1 MSVQVKRGS
10 TSSWKLGPE
19 LVDFGSLSVNG
30 ADSTIH
36 CEGKTMSMYIG
47 TDSASDF
54 DGDGTKSLGLWLI
67 KSGELSL
74 PAGSYRIS
82 LYVSKI
88 KSSGG
93 SSEWGTRITI
103 GDGNEINQHTTATTP
118 TEKTITI
125 SSDENVCCH
134 IFWGEEVL
142 VAPIKISL
150 SIRKVNEYESLLPG
164 QIGCEYLDE
173 NGSTAIKIGPKTEDG
188 SATKWNDIPYVGQVL
203 PPSMYV
209 DNVNQLPQSAPV
221 GTIMFVRRT

>member
-1 MSVQVKRGS
+1 MSVQVKRG
-10 TSSWKLGPE
+10 TTESWNLGPE
-19 LVDFGSLSVNG
+19 LVNFGSISVNG

-47 TDSASDF
+47 TSSASDF
-54 DGDGTKSLGLWLI
+54 DGDGEKTLGLWLI

-74 PAGSYRIS
+74 SEGSYRIS
-82 LYVSKI
+82 LCVSRI
-88 KSSGG
+88 ENSGG
-93 SSEWGTRITI
+93 STEWGTRIII
-103 GDGNEINQHTTATTP
+103 GDGNEINLHCANS
-118 TEKTITI
+118 TEQTITI
-125 SSDENVCCH
+125 SSDENVCCY
-134 IFWGEEVL
+134 IFWSEAVL
-142 VAPIKISL
+142 VDPIKISL

-173 NGSTAIKIGPKTEDG
+173 NGSTAIKIGPKTNDG

-209 DNVNQLPQSAPV
+209 DNVNQLPTTAPA

>member
-1 MSVQVKRGS
+1 MSVQVKRG
-10 TSSWKLGPE
+10 TTESWNLGPE
-19 LVDFGSLSVNG
+19 LVNFGSLSVNG

-47 TDSASDF
+47 TSSASDF
-54 DGDGTKSLGLWLI
+54 DNDGEKTLGLWLI
-67 KSGELSL
+67 KSGELPL
-74 PAGSYRIS
+74 DAGSYRVS
-82 LYVSKI
+82 LGVSMI
-88 KSSGG
+88 ENSGG
-93 SSEWGTRITI
+93 STEWGTRITI
-103 GDGNEINQHTTATTP
+103 GDGNEINLHCANS

-125 SSDENVCCH
+125 SSDENACCY
-134 IFWGEEVL
+134 IFWSESVL
-142 VAPIKISL
+142 VDPIKISL

-173 NGSTAIKIGPKTEDG
+173 NGSTAIKIGPKTDNG

-209 DNVNQLPQSAPV
+209 DDVNQLPTTAPA